1 MFAMQ
6 TTLGSKEFRVD
17 TTTLIRKAV
26 EPSKVG
32 PSPFQVKWVFLI
44 FKKMSCAKYYDERK
58 QSKTKQKLN
67 YGELL
72 LFLLTFGITLMG
84 LAADT
89 FKLFLC

>member
-1 MFAMQ
+1 M
-6 TTLGSKEFRVD
+6 
-17 TTTLIRKAV
+17 
-26 EPSKVG
+26 G

-44 FKKMSCAKYYDERK
+44 FKKLACAKYNDERK

-84 LAADT
+84 LAADS
-89 FKLFLC
+89 FKLFYC